1 MDLSS
6 ESPVAVTRP
15 KMLLGGLHALR
26 GIAAMMIVL
35 FHLHWMAK
43 LEMPDS
49 FWIIKNYFGMA
60 VPLFFVISAFSL
72 YLSTFTRVSG
82 PNWLRIYFIK
92 RFFRIA
98 PLFYLMICVYL
109 VFLYVKHDKVFSL
122 QEITI
127 NFLFLYNFFPGMHG
141 SIVWAGWTIG
151 VEYLIYSVLP
161 FCLVYVRTERRALA
175 VFLFC
180 TVISIV
186 ARSLYSELSV
196 PKEYGYM
203 SFLGQIGVFAVGIP
217 VYFIYRSSNGTSRQ
231 TFYGYLAFAVFLVLV
246 LSMLM
251 TSFPFLHGPGKI
263 HLQVWAVAFG
273 ALILS
278 QVLAPIGLI
287 TNRFSVFLGTLSF
300 SLYLW
305 HPLVIMGLKPVY
317 TWIYGGIEEAYYAFP
332 LCFLVTAVVLIA
344 VAAVSH
350 RLIEVPGIAAG
361 ERIIR
366 HIKARTAVAME
377 PPAPTTT
384 CQDA

>member
-1 MDLSS
+1 MYLSS
-6 ESPVAVTRP
+6 ELPVTETKP
-15 KMLLGGLHALR
+15 KVLLNGLHALR

-35 FHLHWMAK
+35 FHLHWLAK
-43 LEMPDS
+43 LEMPES
-49 FWIIKNYFGMA
+49 FWLIKNYFGMG

-72 YLSTFTRVSG
+72 YLSTFTRVSS

-98 PLFYLMICVYL
+98 PLFYLMICIYL
-109 VFLYVKHDKVFSL
+109 IFLYVKFDKVFSL

-127 NFLFLYNFFPGMHG
+127 NFLFLYNFFPGRQG

-151 VEYLIYSVLP
+151 VEYLIYAVLP
-161 FCLVYVRTERRALA
+161 FCLVYVRSERRALIIL
-175 VFLFC
+175 LFC
-180 TVISIV
+180 TVVSIV
-186 ARSLYSELSV
+186 ARGLYAELSV
-196 PKEYGYM
+196 PEEYGYM
-203 SFLGQIGVFAVGIP
+203 SFLGQVGVFAVGIP
-217 VYFIYRSSNGTSRQ
+217 AYFIYRSSLGASRQ
-231 TFYGYLAFAVFLVLV
+231 TFYGYLAFAVFLILV
-246 LSMLM
+246 LGMINM
-251 TSFPFLHGPGKI
+251 SFPPLHGPGKI

-278 QVLAPIGLI
+278 QVLAPIGVI
-287 TNRFSVFLGTLSF
+287 TNRFTVFLGMLSF

-305 HPLVIMGLKPVY
+305 HPLVIVGLKPVY
-317 TWIYGGIEEAYYAFP
+317 KWIYTGIRETYYAFP

-366 HIKARTAVAME
+366 TIKARTAAATALS
-377 PPAPTTT
+377 PPATTY
-384 CQDA
+384 QGV